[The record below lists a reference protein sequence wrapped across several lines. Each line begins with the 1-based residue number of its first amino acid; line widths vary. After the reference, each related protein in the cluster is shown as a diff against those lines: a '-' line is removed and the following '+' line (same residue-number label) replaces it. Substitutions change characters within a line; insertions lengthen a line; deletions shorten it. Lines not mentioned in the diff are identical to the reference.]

1 MKHITLLF
9 TVLLLATADIAAQTW
24 VWPMAGRKPGENII
38 SPPNSLVGKE
48 FNGCDL
54 IIGGDEGDVVV
65 SPVSGKVTSADIVYH
80 LALGSLLS
88 YRTDDD
94 KTWDESIRQV
104 NPSDDIPRLY
114 LSGFVTIQIADGRK
128 VTVTGL
134 RGAYCFKKGQQV
146 SAGDTLGRLAW
157 AYKGVGKPSL
167 IVTVS
172 LPSTVSSDPLGPFGM
187 ESNFNIVERKRED
200 PLSVEKMREDL
211 TVLEQA
217 VIELYPSLNERMSD
231 REFHDLMDSLR
242 QSLTGPTPLLTALP
256 LIKFTHLLHDSHL
269 ALMEDRFDVQP
280 RDIFVPMLFYM
291 MTDDTLRVVLADKR
305 YEDYVG
311 RVVTSVDG
319 MSSRE
324 YIERARQF
332 IPLYDHGVESKI
344 YEELSFIS
352 HLAPYLYFDSS
363 AGSVSHVVFADG
375 EELDIPFKQ
384 YPYRFSNN
392 YDLFKRLIKWRKLNT
407 LYAYPDSACSMRR
420 INDST
425 AYLSIRSFDIGESQL
440 NRVLQW
446 IGNCREPNMIVDV
459 RSNPGGDSKVLD
471 RLLACFAQQPMNR
484 QRGSHLFVKKKG
496 PFDCG
501 KYIEN
506 LVSGQDLFP
515 GYDRVEGKPGF
526 YCYDTAKTSACI
538 MPDSNHQYAGR
549 VYVLTN
555 GNSRSCATIFPAVL
569 VRNRRGVSVGRE
581 TGSAYHYITALQT
594 AHVCLP
600 NSLLVVSIPMEKVVF
615 DTTVCARTP
624 WGRGLLPDYEL
635 PLTFREVTMGD
646 DGETDVMLDYA
657 LQLIADGRYLSEEDP
672 FAAVDAPR
680 SPVRIWLWLSAALGA
695 AAAVAIAVAASRRH
709 HRKTII

>member
-9 TVLLLATADIAAQTW
+9 TVLLLATADISAQTW
-24 VWPMAGRKPGENII
+24 VWPMAGRKLGDNII

-65 SPVSGKVTSADIVYH
+65 SPVSGKVKSADIVYH
-80 LALGSLLS
+80 TNLSSLVS
-88 YRTDDD
+88 YKTDDD

-104 NPSDDIPRLY
+104 DPGDGIPRLY
-114 LSGFVTIQIADGRK
+114 ISGVVTIQIADGRK
-128 VTVTGL
+128 VTITGL
-134 RGAYCFKKGQQV
+134 RGAYCFKEGQQV
-146 SAGDTLGRLAW
+146 AAGDTLGRLAW
-157 AYKGVGKPSL
+157 AYKGISKPSL
-167 IVTVS
+167 IINVS
-172 LPSTVSSDPLGPFGM
+172 LPSTLPSDPLGPFGLK
-187 ESNFNIVERKRED
+187 SNFNIVERKRED

-217 VIELYPSLNERMSD
+217 VLELYPSLNERMSD

-242 QSLTGPTPLLTALP
+242 QSVTAPTPLVTPLP

-269 ALMEDRFDVQP
+269 ALMEDRFDVKP
-280 RDIFVPMLFYM
+280 RDFYVPMLFYM
-291 MTDDTLRVVLADKR
+291 MVDDTLRVVLADKK

-319 MSSRE
+319 MSARQ
-324 YIERARQF
+324 YKERAMQF
-332 IPLYDHGVESKI
+332 LPLYDHGVESKI
-344 YEELSFIS
+344 EEELSFIS
-352 HLAPYLYFDSS
+352 YLALYHYFDST
-363 AGSVSHVVFADG
+363 AGSVSHVVFDDG
-375 EELDIPFKQ
+375 EELNVPFKQ

-407 LYAYPDSACSMRR
+407 LYAHPDSAWSTRR
-420 INDST
+420 LNDST
-425 AYLSIRSFDIGESQL
+425 AYLSIRSFDIGETQL
-440 NRVLQW
+440 NHILQW
-446 IGNCREPNMIVDV
+446 IGDCREPNMIVDV
-459 RSNPGGDSKVLD
+459 RSNPGGDPKVLD

-506 LVSGQDLFP
+506 LVDGQDLFP
-515 GYDRVEGKPGF
+515 GYVQVEDKPGF
-526 YCYDTAKTSACI
+526 YCFDSSKTSACI
-538 MPDSNHQYAGR
+538 MPDSSHQYAGR

-555 GNSRSCATIFPAVL
+555 GNSRSCATIFPSVL
-569 VRNRRGVSVGRE
+569 VRNRRVVSVGRE

-600 NSLLVVSIPMEKVVF
+600 NSLLVVDIPMEKVVF

-657 LQLIADGRYLSEEDP
+657 LQLIADGKYLSDEDP
-672 FAAVDAPR
+672 FAEVDAPKPAGR
-680 SPVRIWLWLSAALGA
+680 RWIWAVAILGA
-695 AAAVAIAVAASRRH
+695 AAVAGAVVAIRR
-709 HRKTII
+709 RKSKNS